1 MGAFGTS
8 AYESLATAREDRVAI
23 VRLNRPHLLNRVDAV
38 MHRELAA
45 VFGELAETEEIRAVV
60 LASTGQAF
68 SAGGDLELIAECH
81 ASIANRLRIT
91 DDAKQL
97 FLAIADMPKPMVVA
111 LHGDAIGLGATVA
124 LLGDAIVAARTARL
138 ADTHVRMGLVA
149 GDGGCVVWPAST
161 GALRARRYLLTG
173 DALDAETAF
182 HVGLV
187 TDLVDTA
194 EQVLPAAMAL
204 ASRMAALPPLA
215 VTGTK
220 RALNQVL
227 RQRADEVL
235 DFSLAQEAITLGSA
249 DLLEAIAAFKD
260 KRVPTFEGM

>member
-1 MGAFGTS
+1 
-8 AYESLATAREDRVAI
+8 V

-45 VFGELAETEEIRAVV
+45 VLGDLGRDEEIRAVV
-60 LASTGQAF
+60 LASTGQVF
-68 SAGGDLELIAECH
+68 SAGGDLDLIAECH
-81 ASIANRLRIT
+81 ESIGNRLRII
-91 DDAKQL
+91 DEAKQL
-97 FLAIADMPKPMVVA
+97 FLALADMPKPVVVA

-124 LLGDAIVAARTARL
+124 LLGDAIVACRTARL

-182 HVGLV
+182 QAGLV

-194 EQVLPAAMAL
+194 EEVYPTAMAL

-220 RALNQVL
+220 RVLNQVL

-235 DFSLAQEAITLGSA
+235 DVSLAHEVITLGSA
-249 DLLEAIAAFKD
+249 DLLEAIAAFKE